1 MIYCCLSI
9 TVISVRS
16 IKIGSLAWLGIVLAI
31 GATNENVKQKIFSFN
46 SFEFSWQPTS
56 LIWKRQKSDI
66 NHVLKDGFNNYTI
79 NIFKH

>member
-56 LIWKRQKSDI
+56 LIWKRQKPD
-66 NHVLKDGFNNYTI
+66 
-79 NIFKH
+79 NI